1 MAAIETSGDV
11 VVPQLSPQDRSTI
24 LAALE
29 EYTNALAIY
38 RNVLG
43 KPPED
48 DNDVADC
55 VLSDTEYV
63 APMAASSGGGG
74 DCDPATD
81 VRNYDSEPIEQL
93 KEQAASAKLYE
104 DSCDD
109 LYARKIMEDLKEEIR
124 EKGTFEVLTREV
136 EKLLGQEKAE
146 REEEEEGPMREESER
161 LEKLAEEL
169 RQTIGR
175 EKIANG
181 LEEKR
186 LPNELTA
193 RRETEKRKLIADAE
207 LDYVTAWEAARYE
220 QNALRAAMEI
230 EKLEKLLNECR
241 VREENEERV
250 RNERTKFLIRDTE
263 AFEKKTKEW
272 EERYVREKETYEKE
286 IRQLRIEISTREKEL
301 KELEEE
307 YRHKQEFIDTCL
319 AEKEALRREK
329 ERKEHEQRSAI
340 RIEAWWRGVMVRR
353 KLGPYRPEEKK
364 KKRPKTKK

>member
-55 VLSDTEYV
+55 VLSDT
-63 APMAASSGGGG
+63 
-74 DCDPATD
+74 
-81 VRNYDSEPIEQL
+81 
-93 KEQAASAKLYE
+93 
-104 DSCDD
+104 D

-193 RRETEKRKLIADAE
+193 VQRRETEKRKLIADAE